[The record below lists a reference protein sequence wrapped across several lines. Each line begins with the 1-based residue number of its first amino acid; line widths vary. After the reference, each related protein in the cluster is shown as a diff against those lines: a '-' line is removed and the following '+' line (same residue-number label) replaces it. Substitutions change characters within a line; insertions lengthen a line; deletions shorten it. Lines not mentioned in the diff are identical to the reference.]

1 MSSDEKV
8 NILLVDDQPAK
19 LLSYEVILRD
29 LGENLIQA
37 SSGGAALEHLLKVD
51 IAVVLMDVCM
61 PELDGFE
68 LAAMIRDHPRFRKTA
83 IIFVSAIHLTDVDRL
98 RAYEI
103 GAVDYV
109 PVPVVPEVLR
119 AKVRVFAELYR
130 KSRQLEQLNTELE
143 ERVRD
148 RTAELERSTRRLQE
162 SEERRNLALAAGNMG
177 SWDWD
182 LVQGDCAWDEGQKR
196 IFGVDPTSFEVTLA
210 RVRNL
215 VHRDDWKI
223 LRHAFRWARKD
234 AGSHQIEFRVCRP
247 DGAVRWCLGTAAASR
262 DTTNRISR
270 ISGVTIDITDR
281 KEAEGRQLLLAREVD
296 HRAKNALAVMHAIVS
311 LTRADNIEQ
320 FVAAVE
326 GRIQALARAHSLL
339 SESRWRGANIFEL
352 IWEELAPYYATNVD
366 RVRIAGNSLSL
377 KPSTAQALA
386 LALHE
391 LATNAA
397 KYGALSLPS
406 GSIEVVWEV
415 RADKM
420 ELQWT
425 ESGGPAIEQTMSG
438 GFGIRVI
445 KASVES
451 QLGGTVEFN
460 WRHEGL
466 RCLISVPHHEKA
478 ELSEKFHRSVQQPGT
493 VRYGQVEHGPS
504 KRILLV
510 EDEGLIAMMM
520 EQSLRDLGFEVVGP
534 FGTVHEALA
543 AVDREH
549 VDAGILDI
557 NLGGEMAYPIAW
569 NLRARNVPFVF
580 MTGYGAETIADP
592 FPEVRIFQKPLE
604 RDTLRSL
611 FVPDS
616 RESARAT
623 APASAGPADRRV
635 DLQNKAS
642 KPVWLFPLEH

>member
-19 LLSYEVILRD
+19 LLSYEVILREI
-29 LGENLIQA
+29 GENLIQA
-37 SSGGAALEHLLKVD
+37 SSGGAALEHLLKTD

-68 LAAMIRDHPRFRKTA
+68 LAAMIRNHPRFRKTA

-130 KSRQLEQLNTELE
+130 TSRQLEKLNAELE
-143 ERVRD
+143 QRVRE
-148 RTAELERSTRRLQE
+148 RTAELERSTQRLKQ
-162 SEERRNLALAAGNMG
+162 SEDRRNLALAAGKMG

-182 LVQGDCAWDEGQKR
+182 LTEGDCAWDEGQKR
-196 IFGVDPTSFEVTLA
+196 IFGVDPASFEITLA
-210 RVRNL
+210 SVRNL

-223 LRHAFRWARKD
+223 LRQTLRQARKE
-234 AGSHQIEFRVCRP
+234 AGSYQVEFRVCRP
-247 DGAVRWCLGTAAASR
+247 DGEVRWCLGTAAASR
-262 DTTNRISR
+262 DMVDRISR

-281 KEAEGRQLLLAREVD
+281 KETEERQLLLAREVD

-311 LTRADNIEQ
+311 LTRADTIEQ
-320 FVAAVE
+320 FVTAVE
-326 GRIQALARAHSLL
+326 GRVQALARAHSLL
-339 SESRWRGANIFEL
+339 SESRWRGANMFEL
-352 IWEELAPYYATNVD
+352 IREELAPYCATNFD
-366 RVRIAGNSLSL
+366 RVRISGSSLL
-377 KPSTAQALA
+377 LEPSTAQALA

-406 GSIEVVWEV
+406 GSVEVVWELK
-415 RADKM
+415 AAKL
-420 ELQWT
+420 ELQWS
-425 ESGGPAIEQTMSG
+425 ERDGPAVEQTAPG

-451 QLGGTVEFN
+451 QLGGAVEFD
-460 WRHEGL
+460 WQHDGL
-466 RCLISVPHHEKA
+466 RCLISVPHHGNPESSERFQTPVQKSGT
-478 ELSEKFHRSVQQPGT
+478 LSSGR
-493 VRYGQVEHGPS
+493 VEGGLR
-504 KRILLV
+504 KRILVV
-510 EDEGLIAMMM
+510 EDESLIAMMM
-520 EQSLRDLGFEVVGP
+520 EQNLRDLDFDVVGP

-543 AVDREH
+543 AVDREPI
-549 VDAGILDI
+549 DAGILDI
-557 NLGGEMAYPIAW
+557 NLAGEMAYPIAYV
-569 NLRARNVPFVF
+569 LRARNVPFVF
-580 MTGYGAETIADP
+580 MTGYGAETIAAP

-604 RDTLRSL
+604 RDVLRSL
-611 FVPDS
+611 FVT
-616 RESARAT
+616 SAPGST
-623 APASAGPADRRV
+623 AAMEPVGQVLAARTTRIRYRDRGNARR
-635 DLQNKAS
+635 S
-642 KPVWLFPLEH
+642 